1 MAKTTKASS
10 KTVATKE
17 PGRFAQLW
25 RYYRMTA
32 KRSPKSVVWAS
43 AAGVVGFA
51 VVFVIGS
58 ILSAGN
64 SISSIVWAVTAVFV
78 GILAAMIVMNRQSE
92 QVAFAQLD
100 GRAGA
105 VGAIL
110 QNGLKRGW
118 RTSEVP
124 AAVNASTQ
132 EAVYR
137 AIGPGGVVLIGEG
150 SSRSR
155 VSAMLETEKRKISK
169 VAAGVPV
176 NVIFVVG
183 DDASTKLIKLVSTIY
198 GHKRA
203 LNRSEVAVVYKR
215 LETVG
220 LKLPIPKGI
229 DPNRMRAARR

>member
-1 MAKTTKASS
+1 MAKSTATTS
-10 KTVATKE
+10 KSVAQKE

-32 KRSPKSVVWAS
+32 KQSPKSVLLAVGVGV
-43 AAGVVGFA
+43 AAWA
-51 VVFVIGS
+51 VVFVGGLL
-58 ILSAGN
+58 LSAGN
-64 SISSIVWAVTAVFV
+64 TVSTIVWTVTGLFV
-78 GILAAMIVMNRQSE
+78 GILAGMIIMNRQSE
-92 QVAFAQLD
+92 KVAFSQID

-150 SSRSR
+150 TSRSR
-155 VSAMLETEKRKISK
+155 VSAMLEAEKRKVAK
-169 VAAGVPV
+169 VATGVPV
-176 NVIFVVG
+176 HTIFVVG
-183 DDASTKLIKLVSTIY
+183 DEHSTRLIKLVNTIY
-198 GHKRA
+198 AHKRA
-203 LNRSEVAVVYKR
+203 LKSSEVAVVYKR

-229 DPNRMRAARR
+229 DPNRMRAQRR